1 MNGSSIPK
9 ISVGNTLKLYLFPT
23 LVSILAMLIWRDVSE
38 LRSDVKALLAQSS
51 VDKTKIDAL
60 ERDVKSLEQTV
71 YMKKPLAS
79 NEEEIQSY
87 DKFFKHE
94 ELFDVKKHLN
104 NQNIL

>member
-1 MNGSSIPK
+1 MTNPVLK
-9 ISVGNTLKLYLFPT
+9 TSVGNTLKLYLFPT

-38 LRSDVKALLAQSS
+38 LRTDVKALLAQSN

-79 NEEEIQSY
+79 NAEEIQSY
-87 DKFFKHE
+87 DKYFKHE

-104 NQNIL
+104 TQNIL

>member
-1 MNGSSIPK
+1 MTNSLSK
-9 ISVGNTLKLYLFPT
+9 TSVGNTLKLYLFPT

-38 LRSDVKALLAQSS
+38 LRTDVKALLAQSN

-104 NQNIL
+104 TQNIL

>member
-1 MNGSSIPK
+1 MIGSSVPK
-9 ISVGNTLKLYLFPT
+9 TSIGNTLKVYLFPT
-23 LVSILAMLIWRDVSE
+23 LVTILSMMIWRDVSE
-38 LRSDVKALLAQSS
+38 LRTDVKALLAQSN

-79 NEEEIQSY
+79 NEENISSY
-87 DKFFKHE
+87 DNLFKHE

-104 NQNIL
+104 NQNLL